1 MAEALKDAGI
11 EVIEITEKMI
21 LENKLNHL
29 DAIITGVRTW
39 NTEPR
44 MASWI
49 PYLNAYVK
57 NGGIWVNQYNT
68 SGGLLSNNFGPYP
81 FKLSRDRVTDENA
94 AITLTQPQHR
104 LLNHPNKI
112 TTADFEN
119 WVQERGLYFPSDL
132 SPEYETLLSMADPGE
147 TQLNNGIIIAPYG
160 KGKYIYTSLSLFRQ
174 IPAGVPGAYRLLFNL
189 ISP

>member
-1 MAEALKDAGI
+1 
-11 EVIEITEKMI
+11 
-21 LENKLNHL
+21 
-29 DAIITGVRTW
+29 
-39 NTEPR
+39 

-49 PYLNAYVK
+49 PYLNTYVK

-68 SGGLLSNNFGPYP
+68 SSGLLSNNFGPYP

-94 AITLTQPQHR
+94 VITLTQPQHR

-132 SPEYETLLSMADPGE
+132 SPEHETLLSMADPGE
-147 TQLNNGIIIAPYG
+147 TQLNNGIIMAPYG